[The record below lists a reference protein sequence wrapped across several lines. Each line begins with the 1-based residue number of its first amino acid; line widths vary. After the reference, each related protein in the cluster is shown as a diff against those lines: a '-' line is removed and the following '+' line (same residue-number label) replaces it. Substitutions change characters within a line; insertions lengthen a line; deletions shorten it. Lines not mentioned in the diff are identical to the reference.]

1 MGPDAFARILCE
13 FERAS
18 GLDCDAL
25 LLDARAAAVRPTN
38 AQREGIKQEQRRR
51 KREAKLN
58 RIQARRPIHGA
69 QGDAEGTDAD
79 VDGGNNQ
86 HSDRSAHVTPSKP
99 HSGDV
104 LLSPHK
110 CHGHLSQVTVPTS
123 LSLPGAEGLMCGGVQ
138 TTLKNSSS
146 RAAFQNL
153 NRSVERT
160 TVCETTQ
167 MQCVNLTKQLPKGSR
182 GREVYSGCWSEAELL
197 KQRRREQ
204 RFQAITGGGE

>member
-1 MGPDAFARILCE
+1 M
-13 FERAS
+13 
-18 GLDCDAL
+18 

-110 CHGHLSQVTVPTS
+110 CHDHLSQVTLPTS

-146 RAAFQNL
+146 RAALKNL

-167 MQCVNLTKQLPKGSR
+167 MQCLNLTRQLPKGSR
-182 GREVYSGCWSEAELL
+182 GREVSSGWQAELL